1 MHFGSRVPHRAQ
13 RFLYRV
19 LQPAMVVGVAVALL
33 VSSGGPATART
44 VAAAPPAA
52 RPAPGDVVQ
61 AQPTT
66 IHLDP
71 LGLLPLPV
79 HAWHVQYRSTS
90 ALGTP
95 NVVSGTVLVPFLPYG
110 GDRPIIGY
118 APGTHGMGDQCAA
131 SQKLADGQDVELLV
145 IGQLLLRG
153 WAVAVTDY
161 EGLGTPGDHTYAV
174 GVSEGH
180 AVLDIA
186 RAASR
191 VSGAGLSA
199 TAPVMI
205 YGYSQGGQAA
215 GWAAQQAATYAPELP
230 VKGVAAG
237 GVPADLERV
246 LHNLEGTSNFGLA
259 FAAGA
264 GFDTAY
270 PELHLARYLNPR
282 GLAILDRLRGDTTSD
297 PMTTPAWQARLQENR
312 LGAIAPKVP
321 VLLYHGEAD
330 EIIPYGVGTTLK
342 DDWCAKGAAV
352 TWVSYAGASH
362 VGAAAEGSL
371 MVTDWIHRLLYGD
384 DIPNSC

>member
-1 MHFGSRVPHRAQ
+1 
-13 RFLYRV
+13 
-19 LQPAMVVGVAVALL
+19 MVIGVAVALL
-33 VSSGGPATART
+33 MSSGGPATAGT
-44 VAAAPPAA
+44 LAPAAPAASPAA
-52 RPAPGDVVQ
+52 GDVVQ

-71 LGLLPLPV
+71 LGLLPVPV
-79 HAWHVQYRSTS
+79 RAWHVLYRSTS
-90 ALGTP
+90 ALGRP
-95 NVVSGTVLVPFLPYG
+95 DVVSGTLLVPFLPYG

-118 APGTHGMGDQCAA
+118 APGTHGMGDQCAP

-145 IGQLLLRG
+145 IGQFLLRG

-174 GVSEGH
+174 GISEGH
-180 AVLDIA
+180 AVLDVA

-191 VSGAGLSA
+191 VGGAGLSPD
-199 TAPVMI
+199 APVVL

-215 GWAAQQAATYAPELP
+215 GWAAQQAASYAPDLP

-237 GVPADLERV
+237 GVPADLVRV
-246 LHNLEGTSNFGLA
+246 LHNLEGTSEFGLA

-270 PELHLARYLNPR
+270 PELHLEHYLNPR
-282 GLAILDRLRGDTTSD
+282 GQAALDRIRGECSDSELGGLSLSDLTTSD
-297 PMTTPAWQARLQENR
+297 PMTTPAWQARLRENR
-312 LGAIAPKVP
+312 LGAVAPKMP

-342 DDWCAKGAAV
+342 DDWCAKGAAL

-371 MVTDWIHRLLYGD
+371 MVTDWIHRLLFGD